1 MKRFGP
7 CLLLAAIL
15 SVSVASSAGASSQGN
30 VLCVGGTH
38 CYPSIQAAVDASHD
52 GDTVVVNPGTYAG
65 GIVITDSVSLVG
77 QAAAVTRI
85 AGGGPVLTIGSSS
98 TTPTVTL
105 TGLTIT
111 GGDTTTDPQSPH
123 CGPDVPT
130 CGPGYAS
137 ATGLGGG
144 IEAFPGTTVTIRRS
158 VITGNRA
165 HPATFVPSVKAVC
178 STGPCHASFGDA
190 AGIDDW
196 GTMSIV
202 DTSVTNNQ
210 AFGDQSNGGGIAV
223 ESNAS
228 LTLERAVVS
237 GNSASAAPPTGRF
250 AQGGGI
256 NVDPN
261 GSLTVDASTI
271 DDNEASVTNSYAHP
285 FPEQD
290 GGTDQAHALGG
301 GVFIADGALPTTIT
315 NSTLAGNSAVADSP
329 LGEPFAADAALCACG
344 AAPLT
349 LANSVVRDNSVTVQA
364 FSSAD
369 TGPSGPG
376 AIEADW
382 DATIS
387 NSWIADNSITSTTAT
402 GDAAVL
408 GAVGFFFGGTV
419 APTISASFVV
429 GNTATA
435 SAPNGAATVQGG
447 GIVNNGPLTLRH
459 TLVSGNVGTAH
470 GATGFAQGGGI
481 WNGLLFGGPT
491 SPLALQGS
499 IVIGNRLIV
508 GPGLSAQGGGIYTV
522 GLPAAITG
530 SIVAGNA
537 PDQCDGC

>member
-1 MKRFGP
+1 M
-7 CLLLAAIL
+7 
-15 SVSVASSAGASSQGN
+15 
-30 VLCVGGTH
+30 
-38 CYPSIQAAVDASHD
+38 
-52 GDTVVVNPGTYAG
+52 
-65 GIVITDSVSLVG
+65 
-77 QAAAVTRI
+77 
-85 AGGGPVLTIGSSS
+85 
-98 TTPTVTL
+98 
-105 TGLTIT
+105 
-111 GGDTTTDPQSPH
+111 
-123 CGPDVPT
+123 
-130 CGPGYAS
+130 
-137 ATGLGGG
+137 
-144 IEAFPGTTVTIRRS
+144 
-158 VITGNRA
+158 
-165 HPATFVPSVKAVC
+165 
-178 STGPCHASFGDA
+178 
-190 AGIDDW
+190 
-196 GTMSIV
+196 
-202 DTSVTNNQ
+202 
-210 AFGDQSNGGGIAV
+210 
-223 ESNAS
+223 
-228 LTLERAVVS
+228 
-237 GNSASAAPPTGRF
+237 
-250 AQGGGI
+250 
-256 NVDPN
+256 
-261 GSLTVDASTI
+261 
-271 DDNEASVTNSYAHP
+271 
-285 FPEQD
+285 
-290 GGTDQAHALGG
+290 
-301 GVFIADGALPTTIT
+301 
-315 NSTLAGNSAVADSP
+315 ADSP

-419 APTISASFVV
+419 APTISSSFVV
-429 GNTATA
+429 GNTSTA
-435 SAPNGAATVQGG
+435 SAPNGTATVQGG

-522 GLPAAITG
+522 GLPSTITG